1 MGRFSRMGSGEHLL
15 NIHDRGDVGVFQHIS
30 LDATPVVLKCRLE
43 AVEVLE
49 VNVSHGGIGGRTASV
64 AEEALATSIRRA
76 LFRSGK

>member
-1 MGRFSRMGSGEHLL
+1 
-15 NIHDRGDVGVFQHIS
+15 

-64 AEEALATSIRRA
+64 AEEAFGYLDSQGTFPDQGSDHRHMG
-76 LFRSGK
+76 FRIVIEIEMSFGGGRIDNR